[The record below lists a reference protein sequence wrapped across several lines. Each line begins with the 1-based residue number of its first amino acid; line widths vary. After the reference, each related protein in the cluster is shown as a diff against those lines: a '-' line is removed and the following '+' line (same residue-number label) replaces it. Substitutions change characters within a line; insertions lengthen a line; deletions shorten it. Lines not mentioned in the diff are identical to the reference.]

1 MQSRDYDPIC
11 ECKFRLSQICPENII
26 RLSCIPRQRTEC
38 QPVDSPLANNWQIK
52 VIHFDE
58 KHAFHR
64 SDPFGVPIRGPHV
77 RITHTRYCLF
87 LGSAPHTST
96 GDHLLVRQGFS
107 SNQIRAWRACT
118 RGRRVSLVSPQQHLR
133 FRIFLVALLVAFG
146 LSISDEMWRDRTEQN
161 SQI

>member
-1 MQSRDYDPIC
+1 MTRSVSANSGSLRFVQ
-11 ECKFRLSQICPENII
+11 NI
-26 RLSCIPRQRTEC
+26 SVGSHEFHVNETNVSP
-38 QPVDSPLANNWQIK
+38 QPVDWSLANNGQIK
-52 VIHFDE
+52 VIHIDE
-58 KHAFHR
+58 KRAFRR
-64 SDPFGVPIRGPHV
+64 SDPIGVPIRGPHV
-77 RITHTRYCLF
+77 RITHTRNCLF

-133 FRIFLVALLVAFG
+133 FRIFLVALLVALG